1 MENFVQFIIQMYV
14 KQIHIQ
20 YFYGKIWR
28 PKITKNNEKG
38 TGKIIQPKF
47 KQKYWQW
54 KLWKTYQIVATQ
66 QAFTCSKL
74 TIKTLKKGV
83 DCVQN

>member
-1 MENFVQFIIQMYV
+1 MV
-14 KQIHIQ
+14 KSEDPKLQNN
-20 YFYGKIWR
+20 GKV
-28 PKITKNNEKG
+28 